1 MDEHAPVPDLAGLP
15 GVASL
20 APPEETEVDAT
31 YVDTADLALAAA
43 RIALSRRTGG
53 AEPGWLLELPTND
66 GSHAERQPVED
77 DPARVPARLRDLVQ
91 VVVRDRRLDPVA
103 RICTRRTVHRLLD
116 ASGTVLAEVVDDRVT
131 VMNTDGTV
139 ATRWREW
146 RVRPVEA
153 GRRLLGALA
162 ERLEGTGA
170 EPAGGPAGG
179 PAELARALGNQ
190 IPAAPEAPRLA
201 VDTPASAV
209 VRARLAE
216 QVDALVRLDPL
227 VRCDAPDAV
236 HAMRVATRRLRSALA
251 TFRPL
256 VDRDATEPLRAEVR
270 ELGVLLGEARDTE
283 VLAELLRDV
292 LDPEVAA
299 VGGAE
304 ARDHVLSDLRRRY
317 ARAHRHAVAALRS
330 ERYLRLVDALQ
341 DLAADAPL
349 TVTAERPTDKVL
361 RGRVRHDWERL
372 ADRVQALPDGEGP
385 EERGRAMHDVRK
397 AAKRARYAAE
407 PLVPAYGK
415 DARRFVTRLAQ
426 VQSVL
431 GDHHDLVVARAE
443 LRGLAR
449 RAAADGVDG
458 YVLGVAHVRLEE
470 RTAASEAAFEQ
481 AWRRASAKRNLRW
494 LP

>member
-1 MDEHAPVPDLAGLP
+1 MPDLAGLP

-20 APPEETEVDAT
+20 APAEETEVDAT
-31 YVDTADLALAAA
+31 YVDTADLALAEA
-43 RIALSRRTGG
+43 RITLSRRTGG
-53 AEPGWLLELPTND
+53 AEPGWLLELPTHD
-66 GSHAERQPVED
+66 GRHTERQPAED
-77 DPARVPARLRDLVQ
+77 DPALVPARLRDLVQ
-91 VVVRDRRLDPVA
+91 VVVRDQPLAPVA
-103 RICTRRTVHRLLD
+103 RVCTRRTVHRLLD
-116 ASGTVLAEVVDDRVT
+116 ASGTVQAEVVDDRVT
-131 VMNTDGTV
+131 ATTTDATGAT
-139 ATRWREW
+139 TRWREW
-146 RVRPVEA
+146 RVRPVEG

-162 ERLEGTGA
+162 ELLEGAGA

-179 PAELARALGNQ
+179 PAELARALGKR
-190 IPAAPEAPRLA
+190 IPAVREAPTLA

-216 QVDALVRLDPL
+216 QVGALVRLDPL
-227 VRCDAPDAV
+227 VRCDVPDAV

-283 VLAELLRDV
+283 VLADLLRDV

-304 ARDHVLSDLRRRY
+304 ARDHVLSDLRHRY
-317 ARAHRHAVAALRS
+317 ARAHKHAVAALRS
-330 ERYLRLVDALQ
+330 ERYLQLVDALQ

-372 ADRVQALPDGEGP
+372 ADRVRALRDAEGP
-385 EERGRAMHDVRK
+385 DERGRALHDVRK

-415 DARRFVTRLAQ
+415 DARRFVRRLEHI
-426 VQSVL
+426 QSVL
-431 GDHHDLVVARAE
+431 GEHHDLLVARAE
-443 LRGLAR
+443 LPGLAR

-481 AWRRASAKRNLRW
+481 AWRRASAKKNLRW

>member
-1 MDEHAPVPDLAGLP
+1 MPDLAGLP

-20 APPEETEVDAT
+20 APAEETEVDAT
-31 YVDTADLALAAA
+31 YVDTADLALAEA
-43 RIALSRRTGG
+43 RITLSRRTGG
-53 AEPGWLLELPTND
+53 AEPGWLLELPTHD
-66 GSHAERQPVED
+66 GRHTERQPAED
-77 DPARVPARLRDLVQ
+77 DPALVPARLRDLVQ
-91 VVVRDRRLDPVA
+91 VVVRDQPLAPVA
-103 RICTRRTVHRLLD
+103 RVCTRRTVHRMLE
-116 ASGTVLAEVVDDRVT
+116 ASGTVQAEVVDDRVT
-131 VMNTDGTV
+131 ATTTDVTGAT
-139 ATRWREW
+139 TRWREW
-146 RVRPVEA
+146 RVRPVEG

-162 ERLEGTGA
+162 ELLEGAGA
-170 EPAGGPAGG
+170 EPA
-179 PAELARALGNQ
+179 
-190 IPAAPEAPRLA
+190 APTLA

-216 QVDALVRLDPL
+216 QVGALVRLDPL

-256 VDRDATEPLRAEVR
+256 VDRDATEPLRVEVR

-304 ARDHVLSDLRRRY
+304 ARDHVLSDLRHRY

-330 ERYLRLVDALQ
+330 ERYLQLVDALQ

-372 ADRVQALPDGEGP
+372 ADRVRAMRDAEGP
-385 EERGRAMHDVRK
+385 EERGRALHDVRK

-415 DARRFVTRLAQ
+415 DARRFVRRLEHI
-426 VQSVL
+426 QSVL
-431 GDHHDLVVARAE
+431 GEHHDLLVARAE
-443 LRGLAR
+443 LPGLAR

-458 YVLGVAHVRLEE
+458 YVLGVAQVRLEQ

-481 AWRRASAKRNLRW
+481 AWRRASAKKNLRW

>member
-1 MDEHAPVPDLAGLP
+1 MPDLAGLP

-31 YVDTADLALAAA
+31 YVDTADLALAAG

-53 AEPGWLLELPTND
+53 AEPGWLLELPTDD
-66 GSHAERQPVED
+66 GCHEERQPAED

-91 VVVRDRRLDPVA
+91 VVVRDQRLAPVA
-103 RICTRRTVHRLLD
+103 RICTRRTVHPLLD
-116 ASGTVLAEVVDDRVT
+116 PSGTVLAEVVDDRVT
-131 VMNTDGTV
+131 ATTTDGNV

-146 RVRPVEA
+146 RVRPVEG

-162 ERLEGTGA
+162 ELLGGA
-170 EPAGGPAGG
+170 GVEPAGG
-179 PAELARALGNQ
+179 PAELARALGNRF
-190 IPAAPEAPRLA
+190 PAGREAPALA

-227 VRCDAPDAV
+227 VRCDVPDAV

-283 VLAELLRDV
+283 VLADLLRDV

-304 ARDHVLSDLRRRY
+304 ARDHVLSDLRHRY
-317 ARAHRHAVAALRS
+317 ARAHRHAVTALRS
-330 ERYLRLVDALQ
+330 ERYLQLVDALQ
-341 DLAADAPL
+341 DLAADTPL
-349 TVTAERPTDKVL
+349 TVTAERRTDKVL

-372 ADRVQALPDGEGP
+372 GGRVRALRDAEGP
-385 EERGRAMHDVRK
+385 EERGRALHDVRK

-415 DARRFVTRLAQ
+415 DARRFVRRLEHI
-426 VQSVL
+426 QSVL
-431 GDHHDLVVARAE
+431 GDHHDLLVARAE
-443 LRGLAR
+443 LPVLAR

-470 RTAASEAAFEQ
+470 RTAAAEAAFEQ
-481 AWRRASAKRNLRW
+481 AWRRASAKKNLRW